1 VKDTRCVLQEDAIK
15 ALIRWYCREAGV
27 RNLSKHI
34 EKVYRKVAYK
44 IAKGLTTSLTVTQDN
59 LEEYVGKPK
68 FTSDRMYDRTPIGV
82 VMGLAWSSMGGA
94 TMYVEAAV
102 TEHRVRNVKRKDG
115 DDEEPRGGLFCT
127 GQMGDVMKEST
138 QIAYT
143 VAKTQVLR
151 IEPKNRFFQ
160 TERLHMHV
168 PEGATPK
175 DGPSAGITMVCSL
188 VSLALNKPVRDN
200 IAMTGELTITG
211 KVLPIGGVKEK
222 VIAARRS
229 RVFELIFPQANK
241 KDYDELAPYIKEGV
255 KIHYVQD
262 IKEVLDIAFGPEPET
277 PIVSTAED

>member
-1 VKDTRCVLQEDAIK
+1 
-15 ALIRWYCREAGV
+15 LIRWYCREAGV

-34 EKVYRKVAYK
+34 EKVYRKAAFK
-44 IAKGLTTSLTVTQDN
+44 IAKGVTNSIVVTKDN

-68 FTSDRMYDRTPIGV
+68 FTSDRMYDRTPVGV

-102 TEHRVRNVKRKDG
+102 TEHRIRTVKKKDG
-115 DDEEPRGGLFCT
+115 DDDREDRRGGLFCT
-127 GQMGDVMKEST
+127 GQLGDVMKEST

-143 VAKTQVLR
+143 VAKSQVLR
-151 IEPKNRFFQ
+151 IDPKNRFFQ
-160 TERLHMHV
+160 TERIHIHV

-188 VSLALNKPVRDN
+188 VSLAVNKPIRHN

-229 RVFELIFPQANK
+229 RVFELIFPQPNK
-241 KDYDELAPYIKEGV
+241 KDYDELAPYIKESV

-262 IKEVLDIAFGPEPET
+262 IKEVLDIAFGPEPDN
-277 PIVSTAED
+277 PILPTSED